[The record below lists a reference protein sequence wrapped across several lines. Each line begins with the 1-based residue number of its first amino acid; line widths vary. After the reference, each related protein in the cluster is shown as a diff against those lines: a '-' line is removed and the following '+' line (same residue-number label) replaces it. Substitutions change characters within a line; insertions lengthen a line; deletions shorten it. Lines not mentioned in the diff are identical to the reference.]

1 MSDPNIKKEIIVDF
15 TKQIKRL
22 EANKKAGYPPK
33 CNEGYEVSEDG
44 KTCVPVEE
52 SEAKKNKKENP
63 FKKKGGD
70 KKSGDKKSG
79 DKKSGDKKSGDK
91 KDDNKK
97 DGEKKK
103 PFWMKSSPDDHEKGK
118 QKK

>member
-1 MSDPNIKKEIIVDF
+1 MSDSNIKKEIVVDF
-15 TKQIKRL
+15 TEQIKKL

-52 SEAKKNKKENP
+52 SEAKKHKKENP

-70 KKSGDKKSG
+70 KKGGDKKGDDKKGG
-79 DKKSGDKKSGDK
+79 DKKGDKK
-91 KDDNKK
+91 
-97 DGEKKK
+97 GEEKEGGKNLPPWLKKK
-103 PFWMKSSPDDHEKGK
+103 
-118 QKK
+118 KK